1 MSKHQLGKAM
11 IIRNGSRRSWRYRLR
26 DLLLLLLTWGSWL
39 FLALQPWFNYL
50 RSGDEVSFIGSLGWP
65 ALGQWF
71 LALIVGLFLLIHSWA
86 RYNKLLHRLLQRR
99 SKSRTEPRQRD

>member
-1 MSKHQLGKAM
+1 MSKHRLGKAM
-11 IIRNGSRRSWRYRLR
+11 IIRNGNRRSWRYRLR

-50 RSGDEVSFIGSLGWP
+50 KSGEEVGFIGSLDWQE
-65 ALGQWF
+65 LGQLF
-71 LALIVGLFLLIHSWA
+71 LALIAGLFLLIHSWA

-99 SKSRTEPRQRD
+99 LQSRERD